1 MKTLDDII
9 NSTSIRPQLFITVAI
24 GITFLLVALIF
35 ASTWV
40 SDRQVREVLI
50 EQGKQAAAN
59 LSENSSLALLYD
71 SPDNAESAVQSA
83 RAFPGV
89 KHINIYRADESL
101 FYCSKMQEIPGSTS
115 DVRIMPDATP
125 ETETGNMKNNSDTGS
140 ISDETLDLEHITP
153 SAEAQIISEDE
164 HNWKFFTPISI
175 RAEDQSIQDQI
186 FGSSPEEE
194 QQIIGYVVITSSK
207 DSLKNISRGILLS
220 NALIALI
227 IGLLILLALQ
237 KTIKRLTQPLY
248 AISSIMQKAEQGE
261 YTRHINTAGPLEVHH
276 IANAFNR
283 MIGALSERDETLRK
297 QNLRL
302 KKQANYDHLTGLMN
316 RISFEQS
323 LALAIDES
331 SSLHLNHALCYMDL
345 DKFKAVNDNCG
356 HNAGDELLNILSDI
370 FKRHIRKDSDAL
382 ARVGGDE
389 FALILKNCT
398 LDKARNICENI
409 CQDVAN
415 YHFKY
420 KGQTFTVGVSIGIVQ
435 INDKSDTVEN
445 LVSQADRACY
455 IAKEKGRGQVI
466 IMDIEDPLRKGAA

>member
-1 MKTLDDII
+1 MKKIKNII

-50 EQGKQAAAN
+50 EQGKQATVN

-71 SPDNAESAVQSA
+71 SPDNVKTAVQSA

-101 FYCSKMQEIPGSTS
+101 FYCSE
-115 DVRIMPDATP
+115 MPDVNMMHETTV
-125 ETETGNMKNNSDTGS
+125 ETEASNIKHNSDADGML
-140 ISDETLDLEHITP
+140 DEALNLEHITP
-153 SAEAQIISEDE
+153 SAEPQIINEDE
-164 HNWKFFTPISI
+164 HHWKFFTPVSI
-175 RAEDQSIQDQI
+175 RADNQQIQDQI
-186 FGSSPEEE
+186 FGSTLKKE
-194 QQIIGYVVITSSK
+194 QQVIGYVVITSSK

-220 NALIALI
+220 NALIALF

-261 YTRHINTAGPLEVHH
+261 YTRHINTAGPIEVHH

-302 KKQANYDHLTGLMN
+302 EKQANHDHLTGLMN
-316 RISFEQS
+316 RIGFEQS
-323 LALAIDES
+323 LTLAIHES
-331 SSLHLNHALCYMDL
+331 NSLQANHALCYMDL
-345 DKFKAVNDNCG
+345 DKFKVVNDSCG
-356 HNAGDELLNILSDI
+356 HNAGDELLNILSGI
-370 FKRHIRKDSDAL
+370 FKRHTRKDSDSL

-398 LDKARNICENI
+398 LEKARSICENI
-409 CQDVAN
+409 CQDVAD
-415 YHFKY
+415 YRFKC

-435 INDKSDTVEN
+435 IDESTDTVAN
-445 LVSQADRACY
+445 LVSQADQACY

-466 IMDIEDPLRKGAA
+466 IMDVEDPLSKGAA